1 MIEVSPHAK
10 QKMAAKGIS
19 EQEIKDCIGERT
31 LIAKQVVDSE
41 IRYAKCLALKDK
53 KIVVVYVFRKGITRV
68 ITCYP
73 IHRKKTW

>member
-1 MIEVSPHAK
+1 MIEVSPHARL
-10 QKMAAKGIS
+10 KMAAKGIS
-19 EQEIKDCIGERT
+19 EEEIKDCIREGT

-41 IRYAKCLALKDK
+41 SRYAKCLELKDK

-73 IHRKKTW
+73 IHKKKTW